1 MASAATKKHATGFI
15 PKMNK
20 TDNVDI
26 NVTLRSVRV
35 TTVADGKV
43 ISIT

>member
-1 MASAATKKHATGFI
+1 MASAATKKHVTDFI

-26 NVTLRSVRV
+26 KVTPSSVRV
-35 TTVADGKV
+35 TVADGNV
-43 ISIT
+43 IGIT